1 MKIRITAAWFAMAI
15 CAGVEA
21 GEKIESIKARAIQG
35 DATSQ
40 ASLAE
45 AYYYGQGVRKN
56 YGSSFNWS
64 KRAADQCNPMGQ
76 YRLGTLLQQGKGCQK
91 NKQRATEL
99 FKCAF
104 PGLLKLA
111 QQKLAQHDHNH
122 AQCMRAQCML
132 GVIFDYGLGHQ
143 PDLRQAEKW
152 YHLSALQGNVHAQFY
167 LGLLHDADNKLL
179 PNDAKAVIWYKKAAQ
194 QGHAKA
200 QFYLG
205 LMLNSGRGTP
215 ANQMEAE
222 DWFRRAA
229 EAGLVNAQLHL
240 GQWSRLHGNPKESA
254 KWYRRAALNN
264 SPGAQLYMGN
274 LHEKGNGVLLDFAMS
289 YAWFNIAALSAVTP
303 QDRKKAEAARDRI
316 REGKPITFVLDS
328 QRLSRE
334 LIKQMD
340 RIGQS
345 TPSSEDP
352 AFQGETPS
360 NP

>member
-21 GEKIESIKARAIQG
+21 GEIELIKAQANRG

-56 YGSSFNWS
+56 YDSSFKWS
-64 KRAADQCNPMGQ
+64 ERAEAQGNPMGQ
-76 YRLGTLLQQGKGCQK
+76 YRLGTLLHAGKGCQE
-91 NKQRATEL
+91 NKQRATKL
-99 FKCAF
+99 FKIAF
-104 PGLLKLA
+104 PGLMKLA
-111 QQKLAQHDHNH
+111 QQKLTQPANNH
-122 AQCMRAQCML
+122 AQCML
-132 GVIFDYGLGHQ
+132 GVIFDYGLGCQ
-143 PDLRQAEKW
+143 PDLRQAEEW
-152 YHLSALQGNVHAQFY
+152 YHLSALQGNVNAQFY

-179 PNDAKAVIWYKKAAQ
+179 PNDAKAEIWYRKAAQ

-200 QFYLG
+200 QFFLG
-205 LMLNSGRGTP
+205 LMLNSGRGAP

-222 DWFRRAA
+222 DWCRRAA
-229 EAGLVNAQLHL
+229 EAGLLDAQLHL

-254 KWYRRAALNN
+254 KWYRQAALNN
-264 SPGAQLYMGN
+264 SPVAQLRMGN
-274 LHEKGNGVLLDFAMS
+274 LHEKGTGVLLDDAMA

-316 REGKPITFVLDS
+316 REGKPITFVLDG